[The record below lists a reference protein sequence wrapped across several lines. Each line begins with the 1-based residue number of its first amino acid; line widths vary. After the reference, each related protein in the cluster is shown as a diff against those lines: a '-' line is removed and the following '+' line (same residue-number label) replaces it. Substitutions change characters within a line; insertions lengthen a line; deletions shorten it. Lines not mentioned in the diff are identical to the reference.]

1 MKNLKEEILF
11 RLVKVVDIGYV
22 TVLYFFVAIVLAK
35 ALDFF
40 NGKITKE
47 EEQKKSKLFRA
58 LELTLIL
65 WYTGVLYYIVRNL
78 VELVPSP
85 LDGLF
90 GYQHALLKELKTA
103 GIFTFLFLYFQ
114 KGIKDK
120 IQFFVDD
127 FYL

>member
-1 MKNLKEEILF
+1 MKNLKDEILF
-11 RLVKVVDIGYV
+11 RLVKVIDIGYV

-90 GYQHALLKELKTA
+90 GYQHGLLKELKTA

>member
-1 MKNLKEEILF
+1 MKNLKHEILF
-11 RLVKVVDIGYV
+11 RLVKVIDIGYV
-22 TVLYFFVAIVLAK
+22 TVLYFFVAIVVAK
-35 ALDFF
+35 SLDFF
-40 NGKITKE
+40 NGRITKE

>member
-1 MKNLKEEILF
+1 
-11 RLVKVVDIGYV
+11 VKVVDIGYV

>member
-1 MKNLKEEILF
+1 MKNLKDEILF

>member
-1 MKNLKEEILF
+1 MKNLKDEILF
-11 RLVKVVDIGYV
+11 RLVKIVDIGYV

>member
-1 MKNLKEEILF
+1 MKNLKDEILF

-78 VELVPSP
+78 VELIPSP
-85 LDGLF
+85 LNGLY